1 MAENTPRRKLAAIL
15 AADVVGFSKLMG
27 ENEERAYKNLRA
39 CRALTDAAIKE
50 NHGRIFH
57 TAGDSVLAEFGSAV
71 DAMVAAV
78 EFQRN
83 LRNRNESLEES
94 DQMHFRVGLNI
105 GDVIIEGDN
114 LYGDGV
120 NIAARLESSAEKGGI
135 SLSGKFHDEVARK
148 LEIGFV
154 STGEQE
160 MKNIAS
166 PVATYKVEISNLN
179 DSGKTSHIKEDISS
193 KSYNSG
199 SRSDV
204 IIEPNSTIDTSQNEK
219 PPAIAVL
226 PFTNMSGDE
235 EQEYFAD
242 GITEDI
248 ITNLSLWKTFP
259 VISRNSSFTY
269 KGKNVNMKE
278 VAEELSVR
286 YIVEGSVR
294 KGGNKVR
301 ITAQLIDA
309 SEDHHIWSNRWDRS
323 LDDIFEVQDEV
334 SSAIAAVVS
343 PAVKEQ
349 EGKRVVKKQTK
360 NINAWDEYLRA
371 LSCYNNREGNDAVK
385 EHCFKS
391 IELDPKISDNYVL
404 LCYSGYTEIFN
415 HEYQNKR
422 KENESIYHQ
431 NAQKAFD
438 LDPDNPDAIIVLS
451 RSYNLKKDF
460 DKRLSLM
467 QKAVKINPNH
477 AAAHY
482 DYGLALTNIKDFQ
495 KAKEHVLKALEL
507 APSGPDRER
516 YLTGGMWLIHIGLK
530 DFGEALK
537 NIEYMLEKMPSFSGG
552 YGFMASLHA
561 LQGNLDKAK
570 EYLSKYKEL
579 RPNVKSLKDYEKVAP
594 TIVKEIVME
603 GLEKAGMPKG

>member
-1 MAENTPRRKLAAIL
+1 MSKDIERKIAVIFVT
-15 AADVVGFSKLMG
+15 DVVGFSKMM
-27 ENEERAYKNLRA
+27 EVNEDETLRSFRSCRDILDNLFN
-39 CRALTDAAIKE
+39 E
-50 NHGRIFH
+50 HGGRVFN
-57 TAGDSVLAEFGSAV
+57 TAGDSVLAEFQSAV
-71 DAMVAAV
+71 SAV
-78 EFQRN
+78 ICAKEFQNLVKERN
-83 LRNRNESLEES
+83 ANVTK
-94 DQMHFRVGLNI
+94 DAQMHFRIGLNM
-105 GDVIIEGDN
+105 GDVIVEGEN

-120 NIAARLESSAEKGGI
+120 NVAARLEA
-135 SLSGKFHDEVARK
+135 LSQPDGVCLSKSILD
-148 LEIGFV
+148 FV
-154 STGEQE
+154 NKKTELVFNDLGEQKV
-160 MKNIAS
+160 KNTTVHAYDLS
-166 PVATYKVEISNLN
+166 DPDLEKRNL
-179 DSGKTSHIKEDISS
+179 DS
-193 KSYNSG
+193 KSEGKS
-199 SRSDV
+199 
-204 IIEPNSTIDTSQNEK
+204 IEDSSK

-269 KGKNVNMKE
+269 KGKNVNLKE
-278 VAEELSVR
+278 ISEELGVR
-286 YIVEGSVR
+286 YVVEGSVR

-309 SEDHHIWSNRWDRS
+309 TEDHHLWSNKWDRS

-371 LSCYNNREGNDAVK
+371 LSCYNNREGNEIIR

-391 IELDPKISDNYVL
+391 IELDSKISDAYVL
-404 LCYSGYTEIFN
+404 LCYSGYTEIFD
-415 HEYQNKR
+415 HELQDKR
-422 KENESIYHQ
+422 AENEANYHK

-451 RSYNLKKDF
+451 RSFNLKKEY

-467 QKAVKINPNH
+467 EKAVKINPNH
-477 AAAHY
+477 AAANY
-482 DYGLALTNIKDFQ
+482 DYGLALTNTKDFE
-495 KAKEHVLKALEL
+495 KAKEHALKALEL
-507 APSGPDRER
+507 TPSGPDRER

-530 DFGEALK
+530 DFDEAIK
-537 NIEYMLEKMPSFSGG
+537 SMEYMLERTPGFSGA

-561 LQGNLDKAK
+561 LKGNMELSKK
-570 EYLSKYKEL
+570 YLSKYQEL
-579 RPNVKSLKDYEKVAP
+579 RPNVKTLKDYEKVAP
-594 TIVKEIVME
+594 TIVKDIIMD

>member
-1 MAENTPRRKLAAIL
+1 MSKDIERKIAVIFVT
-15 AADVVGFSKLMG
+15 DVVGFSKMM
-27 ENEERAYKNLRA
+27 EVNEDETLRSFRSCRDILDNLFN
-39 CRALTDAAIKE
+39 E
-50 NHGRIFH
+50 HGGRVFN
-57 TAGDSVLAEFGSAV
+57 TAGDSVLAEFQSAV
-71 DAMVAAV
+71 SAV
-78 EFQRN
+78 ICAKEFQNLVKERN
-83 LRNRNESLEES
+83 ANVTE
-94 DQMHFRVGLNI
+94 DAQMHFRIGLNM
-105 GDVIIEGDN
+105 GDVIVEGEN

-120 NIAARLESSAEKGGI
+120 NVAARLEA
-135 SLSGKFHDEVARK
+135 LSQPNGVCLSKSILD
-148 LEIGFV
+148 FV
-154 STGEQE
+154 NKKTELIFNDLGEQKV
-160 MKNIAS
+160 KNTTVHAYDLS
-166 PVATYKVEISNLN
+166 DPDLEKRELENGSNTKS
-179 DSGKTSHIKEDISS
+179 DEESS
-193 KSYNSG
+193 
-199 SRSDV
+199 
-204 IIEPNSTIDTSQNEK
+204 K

-269 KGKNVNMKE
+269 KGKNVNLKE
-278 VAEELSVR
+278 ISEELGVR
-286 YIVEGSVR
+286 YVVEGSVR

-309 SEDHHIWSNRWDRS
+309 TQDHHLWSNKWDRS

-349 EGKRVVKKQTK
+349 EGKRVIKKQTK

-371 LSCYNNREGNDAVK
+371 LSSYNNREGNDAVK
-385 EHCFKS
+385 DHCYKS

-404 LCYSGYTEIFN
+404 LCYSGYTEIFD
-415 HEYQNKR
+415 HELQDKR
-422 KENESIYHQ
+422 QENESIYHK

-451 RSYNLKKDF
+451 RSFNLKKEY

-467 QKAVKINPNH
+467 EKAVKINPNH
-477 AAAHY
+477 AAANY
-482 DYGLALTNIKDFQ
+482 DYGLALTNIKDFE
-495 KAKEHVLKALEL
+495 KAKEHALKALEL

-530 DFGEALK
+530 DFDEAIK
-537 NIEYMLEKMPSFSGG
+537 NIEYMLEKIPGFSGA

-561 LQGNLDKAK
+561 LKGNIEVSK
-570 EYLSKYKEL
+570 EFLKKYQEL
-579 RPNVKSLKDYEKVAP
+579 RPAVKTLKDYEKVAP
-594 TIVKEIVME
+594 TIIKDIIME
-603 GLEKAGMPKG
+603 GLEKAGMPKE

>member
-1 MAENTPRRKLAAIL
+1 MSKDIERKIAVIFVT
-15 AADVVGFSKLMG
+15 DVVGFSKMM
-27 ENEERAYKNLRA
+27 EVNEDETLRSFRSCRDILDNLFN
-39 CRALTDAAIKE
+39 E
-50 NHGRIFH
+50 HGGRVFN
-57 TAGDSVLAEFGSAV
+57 TAGDSVLAEFQSAV
-71 DAMVAAV
+71 SAV
-78 EFQRN
+78 ICAKEFQNLVKERN
-83 LRNRNESLEES
+83 ANVTE
-94 DQMHFRVGLNI
+94 DAQMHFRIGLNM
-105 GDVIIEGDN
+105 GDVIVEGEN

-120 NIAARLESSAEKGGI
+120 NVAARLEA
-135 SLSGKFHDEVARK
+135 LSQPNGVCLSKSILD
-148 LEIGFV
+148 FV
-154 STGEQE
+154 NKKTELIFNDLGEQKV
-160 MKNIAS
+160 KNTTVHAYDLS
-166 PVATYKVEISNLN
+166 DPDLEKRELENGSNTKS
-179 DSGKTSHIKEDISS
+179 DEESS
-193 KSYNSG
+193 
-199 SRSDV
+199 
-204 IIEPNSTIDTSQNEK
+204 K

-269 KGKNVNMKE
+269 KGKNVNLKE
-278 VAEELSVR
+278 ISEELGVR
-286 YIVEGSVR
+286 YVVEGSVR

-309 SEDHHIWSNRWDRS
+309 TQDHHLWSNKWDRS

-349 EGKRVVKKQTK
+349 EGKRVIKKQTK

-371 LSCYNNREGNDAVK
+371 LSSYNNREGNDAVK
-385 EHCFKS
+385 DHCYKS

-404 LCYSGYTEIFN
+404 LCYSGYTEIFD
-415 HEYQNKR
+415 HELQDKR
-422 KENESIYHQ
+422 KENESIYHK

-451 RSYNLKKDF
+451 RSFNLKKEY

-467 QKAVKINPNH
+467 EKAVKINPNH
-477 AAAHY
+477 AAANY
-482 DYGLALTNIKDFQ
+482 DYGLALTNIKDFE
-495 KAKEHVLKALEL
+495 KAKEHALKALEL

-530 DFGEALK
+530 DFDEAIK
-537 NIEYMLEKMPSFSGG
+537 NIEYMLEKIPGFSGA

-561 LQGNLDKAK
+561 LKGNIEVSK
-570 EYLSKYKEL
+570 EFLKKYQEL
-579 RPNVKSLKDYEKVAP
+579 RPAVKTLKDYERVAP
-594 TIVKEIVME
+594 TIIKDIIME
-603 GLEKAGMPKG
+603 GLEKAGMPKE

>member
-1 MAENTPRRKLAAIL
+1 MSKDIERKIAVIFVT
-15 AADVVGFSKLMG
+15 DVVGFSKMM
-27 ENEERAYKNLRA
+27 EVNEDETLRSFRSCRDILDNLF
-39 CRALTDAAIKE
+39 KE
-50 NHGRIFH
+50 HGGRVFN
-57 TAGDSVLAEFGSAV
+57 TAGDSVLAEFQSAV
-71 DAMVAAV
+71 SAV
-78 EFQRN
+78 ICAKEFQNLVKERN
-83 LRNRNESLEES
+83 ANVS
-94 DQMHFRVGLNI
+94 DDAKMHFRIGLNM
-105 GDVIIEGDN
+105 GDVIVEGEN

-120 NIAARLESSAEKGGI
+120 NVAARLEA
-135 SLSGKFHDEVARK
+135 LSQPDGVCLSKSILD
-148 LEIGFV
+148 FV
-154 STGEQE
+154 NKKTELVFNDLGEQKV
-160 MKNIAS
+160 KNTTVHAYDLS
-166 PVATYKVEISNLN
+166 DPDLEKRDL
-179 DSGKTSHIKEDISS
+179 DSTSEGKANEVSS
-193 KSYNSG
+193 
-199 SRSDV
+199 
-204 IIEPNSTIDTSQNEK
+204 K

-269 KGKNVNMKE
+269 KGKNVNLKDIS
-278 VAEELSVR
+278 EELGVR
-286 YIVEGSVR
+286 YVVEGSVR

-309 SEDHHIWSNRWDRS
+309 TEDHHLWSNKWDRS

-343 PAVKEQ
+343 PTVKEQ

-371 LSCYNNREGNDAVK
+371 LSCYNNREGNEIIR

-391 IELDPKISDNYVL
+391 IELDSKISDAYVL
-404 LCYSGYTEIFN
+404 LCYSGYTEIFD
-415 HEYQNKR
+415 HELQDKR
-422 KENESIYHQ
+422 AENEANYHR

-451 RSYNLKKDF
+451 RSFNLKKEY

-467 QKAVKINPNH
+467 EKAVKINPNH
-477 AAAHY
+477 AAANY
-482 DYGLALTNIKDFQ
+482 DYGLALTNTKDFE
-495 KAKEHVLKALEL
+495 KAKEHALKALEL
-507 APSGPDRER
+507 TPSGPDRER
-516 YLTGGMWLIHIGLK
+516 YLTGGMWLINIGLK
-530 DFGEALK
+530 DFDEAIK
-537 NIEYMLEKMPSFSGG
+537 NIEYMLERTPGFSGA

-561 LQGNLDKAK
+561 LKGNMELSKK
-570 EYLSKYKEL
+570 YLSKYQEL
-579 RPNVKSLKDYEKVAP
+579 RPNVKTLKDYEKVAP
-594 TIVKEIVME
+594 TIVKDIIMD